1 VNKTEFNQSGGV
13 VRRSAFNTWFRQ
25 VKKARYIYLLFFP
38 TFLYFFIFTYMPFYG
53 ISIAFKDYQV
63 FKGIFESPWVGFDH
77 FRTLFS
83 SAKFPELIRNTVT
96 ISLYR
101 IVFGFPAPIL
111 FALLL
116 NEVRSLWFKRSVQ
129 TITYFPH
136 FLSWVVFGGIV
147 FNFIGPNGI
156 FNIILE
162 ALGQDPV
169 NLSTSAEHFRTLIV
183 STAIL
188 KEFGWGAIIYLAALA
203 GIDPQ
208 LYEAAKIDG
217 AGKLRQIWHVTLP
230 GMRSI
235 MALLFVLSLAG
246 ILDAGFEQVYIFL
259 NAANMGP
266 GDIIDTYVYR
276 VGILGANYEVATAM
290 GLFKGVVGMIFIIV
304 ANTLIRRMGEKSLW

>member
-1 VNKTEFNQSGGV
+1 MNKTIGHADRAS
-13 VRRSAFNTWFRQ
+13 RRRPLRQ
-25 VKKARYIYLLFFP
+25 WAAEVKKARIIYLLFVP
-38 TFLYFFIFTYMPFYG
+38 TCLYFLIFTYAPFYG
-53 ISIAFKDYQV
+53 ITIAFKDYQV
-63 FKGIFESPWVGFDH
+63 FKGIFESPWVGLEH

-83 SAKFPELIRNTVT
+83 SAKFPELLQNTVT

-101 IVFGFPAPIL
+101 ILFGFPAPIL

-116 NEVRSLWFKRSVQ
+116 NEVRAVWFKRSVQ

-156 FNIILE
+156 FNTVLE
-162 ALGQDPV
+162 ALGRDPL
-169 NLSTSAEHFRTLIV
+169 NLTTSVEHFRTLIV
-183 STAIL
+183 SSAIM

-230 GMRSI
+230 GMRSV

-246 ILDAGFEQVYIFL
+246 ILDAGFEQIYIFL
-259 NAANMGP
+259 NPAVMGP

-276 VGILGANYEVATAM
+276 IGILGANYEIATAM
-290 GLFKGVVGMIFIIV
+290 GLFKGVVGMIFIIT
-304 ANTLIRRMGEKSLW
+304 ANALIRRMGEKSLW